1 MPPYKTNGK
10 RLAERNRVTRARTK
24 AKARGRKNPAQ
35 VIAQIAA
42 KYN

>member
-1 MPPYKTNGK
+1 MPQFKTNGK
-10 RLAERNRVTRARTK
+10 RVAQSNRVTRARAK